1 MAGNPLTD
9 PRLPADLA
17 DRVEFVVA
25 TVRERATTPVVHAAR
40 AVVYG
45 LLAAFRGMAALVLFL
60 ISITRGLQ
68 SFLDIFLSWARA
80 VYLSYL
86 IIGGI
91 LSLVGVLLMRR
102 RRPSDL

>member
-1 MAGNPLTD
+1 MPGNPLTD

-17 DRVEFVVA
+17 DRVEFVVG

-40 AVVYG
+40 AIVYG
-45 LLAAFRGMAALVLFL
+45 LLAAFLGITALVLFL
-60 ISITRGLQ
+60 IGATRGLQ
-68 SFLDIFLSWARA
+68 SLLDIFVSWARA

-91 LSLVGVLLMRR
+91 LTVIGVLVMRR